1 MACSPSVLSGDRES
15 QSGAVETDQGRYIR
29 VDGSAST
36 GSVDSCDGHSGFDH
50 DLCGLTVRAHL
61 RRDET
66 GSFGTVP
73 EPAGRT

>member
-1 MACSPSVLSGDRES
+1 L
-15 QSGAVETDQGRYIR
+15 
-29 VDGSAST
+29 T